1 MRTWATL
8 FPDGSYPVGCE
19 CDLLWLSSTPND
31 LSNWHTSS
39 SLLAVDRDTSV
50 AETCRL
56 PGLVVPD
63 AITVL
68 ADRCSYSPTGHI
80 VDDLRAR
87 CVQAGCIF
95 VDKID
100 IINLHSENTR
110 ISLESRDGRVIEASR
125 VIVAIGPWL
134 PRSKLMAWSGA
145 ISAPTDQESRT
156 LCISVAILVMDV
168 HHRAT
173 R

>member
-39 SLLAVDRDTSV
+39 SLLAVDRDQVSRRLV
-50 AETCRL
+50 GL

-68 ADRCSYSPTGHI
+68 ADRCSYSPTGPI

-87 CVQAGCIF
+87 ACRLVVYSLIRSISSIF
-95 VDKID
+95 T
-100 IINLHSENTR
+100 LR
-110 ISLESRDGRVIEASR
+110 IREFLWKAVTGE
-125 VIVAIGPWL
+125 
-134 PRSKLMAWSGA
+134 
-145 ISAPTDQESRT
+145 
-156 LCISVAILVMDV
+156 
-168 HHRAT
+168 
-173 R
+173 